1 MQEEGMERQLAALMV
16 ELSAEHYLP
25 IFAHH
30 RISLDMLSRM
40 SPRDLA
46 KVGSSLSGRLGR
58 RAGHWLNLAKASP
71 CSSYVIKCAGAPL
84 LADGQNTYPICP
96 QPAEGPGMPSG

>member
-1 MQEEGMERQLAALMV
+1 MASGFSSRSLGLLVQEDGMEHQLAALLV

-25 IFAHH
+25 LFAHH

-46 KVGSSLSGRLGR
+46 KVGSTGLSGAEGGEL
-58 RAGHWLNLAKASP
+58 GHWPILASGQLA
-71 CSSYVIKCAGAPL
+71 L
-84 LADGQNTYPICP
+84 LAVLGEVCH
-96 QPAEGPGMPSG
+96 